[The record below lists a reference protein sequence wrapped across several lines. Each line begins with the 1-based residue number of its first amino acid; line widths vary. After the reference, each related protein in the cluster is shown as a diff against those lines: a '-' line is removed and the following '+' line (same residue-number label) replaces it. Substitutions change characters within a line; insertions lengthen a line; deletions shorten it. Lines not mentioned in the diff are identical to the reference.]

1 MGQKVKVCLVG
12 RSNYE
17 AAVDAVTEQRYSCLV
32 TGSLWF
38 KRSEEAAAISRM
50 LPVHRSGFS
59 YLNNSYSDN
68 KHVRL
73 AHGAS

>member
-12 RSNYE
+12 GSNYE
-17 AAVDAVTEQRYSCLV
+17 AAADAVTEQRYSCLV

-50 LPVHRSGFS
+50 LFVHLGRFS
-59 YLNNSYSDN
+59 YSSRFLF
-68 KHVRL
+68 RQ
-73 AHGAS
+73 